1 MAQDVE
7 VARLA
12 MTDRSDVV
20 LTTHHVSRRKDSGW
34 RGENSVIIPRE
45 AITSVSLEWH
55 RNLGFIIAG
64 AIVLLISLAPQVF
77 TLPFSLPVFVQP
89 TVAAVGVA
97 IMLLSLIRS
106 KSIQIAGPTAAIEGE
121 PDDYE
126 DAEKFCDLLLT
137 GTKERPPG
145 GKNNELE
152 VRSKHEATDSKWQL

>member
-7 VARLA
+7 LARLA
-12 MTDRSDVV
+12 MTDRSHII
-20 LTTHHVSRRKDSGW
+20 LTNHHVSRRKNSGW
-34 RGENSVIIPRE
+34 RGKNGVIIPRE

-64 AIVLLISLAPQVF
+64 ALVLLVSLAPQVF

-97 IMLLSLIRS
+97 ITLLSLIKS
-106 KSIQIAGPTAAIEGE
+106 KTIQIASPTAAIEGE

-137 GTKERPPG
+137 GTKERPPA
-145 GKNNELE
+145 GKNDEME
-152 VRSKHEATDSKWQL
+152 VPNKHPPVDSKWQL